1 MSRQKEKTPKDRR
14 FRATSD
20 QERELLE
27 IVSSLCP
34 LCGKPLGYYK
44 DGCFIKNYEIA
55 HIYPSNATP
64 AQRRALKGLPRA
76 EKIESFE
83 NVIPLCLD
91 SHNHQDFH
99 MRPDKYIRLYNRR
112 RQLQDQRD
120 ALRDAAKQDV
130 EEGICNVMK
139 ALAEDANVCVVRLKH
154 RSLRVRRKISEPLLR
169 HKVEVNVASYFDFIQ
184 GQFSALDAMSAR
196 TFRKIASQVHTAYV
210 QAIRDTLSQD
220 DVFAALV
227 QWLQSK
233 TLQDGTVCEIMIS
246 FFVQNCEV
254 FDELPE

>member
-1 MSRQKEKTPKDRR
+1 
-14 FRATSD
+14 
-20 QERELLE
+20 
-27 IVSSLCP
+27 
-34 LCGKPLGYYK
+34 
-44 DGCFIKNYEIA
+44 
-55 HIYPSNATP
+55 
-64 AQRRALKGLPRA
+64 
-76 EKIESFE
+76 
-83 NVIPLCLD
+83 
-91 SHNHQDFH
+91 
-99 MRPDKYIRLYNRR
+99 
-112 RQLQDQRD
+112 
-120 ALRDAAKQDV
+120 
-130 EEGICNVMK
+130 MK